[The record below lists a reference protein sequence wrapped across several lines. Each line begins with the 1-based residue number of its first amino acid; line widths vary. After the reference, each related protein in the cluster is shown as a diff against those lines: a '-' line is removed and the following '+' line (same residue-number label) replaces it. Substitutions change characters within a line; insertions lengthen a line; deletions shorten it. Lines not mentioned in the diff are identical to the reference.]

1 MNENL
6 VKEMLN
12 NIKIK
17 SNEVIINKEYFEKK
31 LIPELEGAL
40 RQIESLENENNFL
53 KKIVKS
59 II

>member
-40 RQIESLENENNFL
+40 KQIESLENENNFL